1 MYFNSHIPKNDK
13 KLWDYGR
20 LRLWFVVERRGNGWE
35 DKMIDL
41 LQLLRT
47 RVDPVK
53 VKKISGAK
61 GGEWHSPCPL
71 CGGH

>member
-1 MYFNSHIPKNDK
+1 
-13 KLWDYGR
+13 
-20 LRLWFVVERRGNGWE
+20 
-35 DKMIDL
+35 MIDL

-71 CGGH
+71 CGGTDRFSVFPEQEGGELCQKHDLRGTWC